1 MKTSTEKEK
10 KLDLA
15 LSKLKNLNLENPEL
29 KNSLENLDN
38 QKPIFDILSGIVVFP
53 IIFYHA
59 KFLEMERWLKE

>member
-1 MKTSTEKEK
+1 MY
-10 KLDLA
+10 
-15 LSKLKNLNLENPEL
+15 SKVYFDDQIFLLNKSYLID
-29 KNSLENLDN
+29 KENLDN